1 MYSQAYY
8 GDLCEFIGKKNDPE
22 SSKGLEQQCSSILNA
37 KLRGG
42 ITTYTSYLVNYNASE
57 IDSIV
62 KAHYL
67 VVGPAIMIIFEEWKD
82 YFVTQAQ
89 GLISLSNIV
98 TYLYATL
105 TFLGYVSLWMI
116 YLKNQN
122 TKMNQTIQMLNMIPM
137 KMLPKNRKDTRDF
150 LNWLID

>member
-1 MYSQAYY
+1 M
-8 GDLCEFIGKKNDPE
+8 
-22 SSKGLEQQCSSILNA
+22 
-37 KLRGG
+37 
-42 ITTYTSYLVNYNASE
+42 
-57 IDSIV
+57 
-62 KAHYL
+62 
-67 VVGPAIMIIFEEWKD
+67 VGPAMMIIFQAWRD

-89 GLISLSNIV
+89 SLISLSNIV
-98 TYLYATL
+98 TYLYITL